1 MNKIKKGRVSNT
13 MNVIINLPSE
23 DNVESKALLQN
34 SIDTFLI
41 SLMIETIKKS
51 SSDDKLKKS
60 TSQEVINL
68 INTKA
73 QE

>member
-1 MNKIKKGRVSNT
+1 

-23 DNVESKALLQN
+23 DNVESTTLLQD

-51 SSDDKLKKS
+51 SSDDKLQKS

-68 INTKA
+68 IKVKA

>member
-1 MNKIKKGRVSNT
+1 

-23 DNVESKALLQN
+23 DNVESKTLLQN

-41 SLMIETIKKS
+41 SLMIETIKKTS
-51 SSDDKLKKS
+51 TDDKFKKS

-68 INTKA
+68 INAKA

>member
-1 MNKIKKGRVSNT
+1 

-68 INTKA
+68 INKKA

>member
-1 MNKIKKGRVSNT
+1 

-23 DNVESKALLQN
+23 DNVESTTLLQD
-34 SIDTFLI
+34 SMDTFLI

-51 SSDDKLKKS
+51 SSDEKIKKA

>member
-1 MNKIKKGRVSNT
+1 

>member
-1 MNKIKKGRVSNT
+1 

-23 DNVESKALLQN
+23 DNVESTTMLEN

-41 SLMIETIKKS
+41 SLMIEAIKKS

>member
-1 MNKIKKGRVSNT
+1 

-23 DNVESKALLQN
+23 DNVESTTLLQD

>member
-1 MNKIKKGRVSNT
+1 

-23 DNVESKALLQN
+23 DNVGSTILLQD

>member
-1 MNKIKKGRVSNT
+1 

-23 DNVESKALLQN
+23 DNVESTTLLQN

-51 SSDDKLKKS
+51 STDDKLKKS

-68 INTKA
+68 VNTKA